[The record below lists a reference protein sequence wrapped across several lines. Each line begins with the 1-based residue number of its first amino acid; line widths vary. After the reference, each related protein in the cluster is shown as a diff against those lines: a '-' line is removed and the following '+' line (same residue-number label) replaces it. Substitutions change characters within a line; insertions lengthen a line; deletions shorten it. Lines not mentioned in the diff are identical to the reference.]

1 MKIRVFLGGS
11 ILLLIWI
18 VISAVSLID
27 SLFLATPWDVAKT
40 LFELIISGRLFVDIY
55 FTLGRA
61 FLSLV
66 ISMILGIPL
75 GLLIGLSKDLREWL
89 ELPIEFFRSL
99 PAPAIFPVL
108 MILLG
113 IGEKAKIAGTIFA
126 CLFPIIIHTAYGVIN
141 GNQSRILLVRRMGF
155 SDHSILVKV
164 VFPEALPYIFVGLRN
179 ALSLSLIA
187 TMVMEMLMTGQ
198 VGIGYS
204 IFNAYQTFRIPEMYT
219 YIIITGLLGWIINK
233 LFVSFEKRQLHWV
246 GH

>member
-18 VISAVSLID
+18 LISALSLVD
-27 SLFLATPWDVAKT
+27 TLFLATPWDVCVK
-40 LFELIISGRLFVDIY
+40 LFHLAISGRLFVDIF

-61 FLSLV
+61 MVSLI

-75 GLLIGLSKDLREWL
+75 GLLIGQSEDLREWL
-89 ELPIEFFRSL
+89 ELPIDFFRSL

-113 IGEKAKIAGTIFA
+113 IGETAKIAGIIFA

-141 GNQSRILLVRRMGF
+141 GNRYRILLVRQMGF
-155 SDHSILVKV
+155 SNRSVLIKV

-187 TMVMEMLMTGQ
+187 TMVMEMLMIGQ
-198 VGIGYS
+198 VGVGYS
-204 IFNAYQTFRIPEMYT
+204 IFNAYQTFRTPEMYA
-219 YIIITGLLGWIINK
+219 YILTSGMLGWVINK
-233 LFVSFEKRQLHWV
+233 LFVSFENRQLHWV

>member
-18 VISAVSLID
+18 FISALSLVD
-27 SLFLATPWDVAKT
+27 TLFLATPWGVCAT
-40 LFELIISGRLFVDIY
+40 LYRLAVSGRLFMDIF

-61 FLSLV
+61 AVSLV
-66 ISMILGIPL
+66 ISMIIGIPL
-75 GLLIGLSKDLREWL
+75 GLLIGLSTDLREWL

-113 IGEKAKIAGTIFA
+113 IGEQAKIAGTIFA
-126 CLFPIIIHTAYGVIN
+126 CLFPIIVHTAYGVIN
-141 GNQSRILLVRRMGF
+141 GNRSRILLVKRMGF
-155 SDHSILVKV
+155 SDRNVLVKV

-198 VGIGYS
+198 VGVGYS
-204 IFNAYQTFRIPEMYT
+204 IFNAYQTFRIPEMYA
-219 YIIITGLLGWIINK
+219 YIFITGMLGWIINK
-233 LFVSFEKRQLHWV
+233 LFVSFEHRQLHWV